1 MWITANFKET
11 QLSRMRV
18 GQEVQI
24 KSDLYGGSVEYHGT
38 VTGIGGGTGSAFSII
53 PAQNATGNWI
63 KIIQRI
69 PVRIDLPQS
78 ELANFP
84 LRIGLSMF
92 ATVDTKT
99 TQGSMTP
106 SARVESSPL
115 FSTGVF
121 DEDEEGVDQ
130 VIEDI
135 ILSNMSSYSMELEDE
150 NEYNSGS

>member
-1 MWITANFKET
+1 
-11 QLSRMRV
+11 
-18 GQEVQI
+18 
-24 KSDLYGGSVEYHGT
+24 
-38 VTGIGGGTGSAFSII
+38 
-53 PAQNATGNWI
+53 
-63 KIIQRI
+63 
-69 PVRIDLPQS
+69 
-78 ELANFP
+78 
-84 LRIGLSMF
+84 MF